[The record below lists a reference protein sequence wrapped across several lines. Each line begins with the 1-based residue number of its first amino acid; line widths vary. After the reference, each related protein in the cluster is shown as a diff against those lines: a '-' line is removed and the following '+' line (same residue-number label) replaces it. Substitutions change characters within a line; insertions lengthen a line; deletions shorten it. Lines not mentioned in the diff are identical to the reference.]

1 MWLTPCVR
9 PISWASSSDA
19 PFSGPFLKGQA
30 AAGMKSASA
39 FVSSGFCTGHPCRE
53 LATFRMASSLGH
65 VAGPPLCSG
74 KSTCTVDQHQGL
86 LNGQT
91 LEDACA
97 EDARVCIAC
106 TVGVYGMDL
115 RGGNVLALH
124 CILWLAVPVATC
136 SGPEN
141 HQAVQSQRKPT
152 AEGFRLI
159 TSPVSGWRPGRFAR
173 IGPSSSFSDQIE
185 CTPLTT
191 FSTFSS
197 LSATIGP
204 TSKSTGTP
212 PPWRMRANPTRPRV
226 LSL

>member
-30 AAGMKSASA
+30 AAGMKSTAA

-97 EDARVCIAC
+97 EDARVCILHRWCLWHGPEGWECA
-106 TVGVYGMDL
+106 GS
-115 RGGNVLALH
+115 ALH
-124 CILWLAVPVATC
+124 PLAGST
-136 SGPEN
+136 SR
-141 HQAVQSQRKPT
+141 HLL
-152 AEGFRLI
+152 RL
-159 TSPVSGWRPGRFAR
+159 
-173 IGPSSSFSDQIE
+173 
-185 CTPLTT
+185 
-191 FSTFSS
+191 
-197 LSATIGP
+197 
-204 TSKSTGTP
+204 
-212 PPWRMRANPTRPRV
+212 
-226 LSL
+226 